1 MNKKKQ
7 KLLEAT
13 QPTLDEWK
21 QLYNLAAKVKELAPW
36 DWMEEDDLFGFQM
49 PGTGELGFIS
59 VMGALGEHYSVAIYQ
74 GIEGLD
80 GFWKMQ
86 DLGSKLTPEF
96 VLQVPQLQLSFED
109 REIITTEDR
118 AIMKTLGLKF
128 RGANAWPQ
136 FRSYHPS
143 CFPWYLEQAEAK
155 LLICGL
161 EQTLD
166 VAPRVKVDPD
176 ILFPTEEEDDY
187 LLRVNTK
194 GAWKDDQ
201 IHVDIPYTKT
211 IELRINL
218 PMLDELKGRM
228 PGDASVEVD
237 FYMLDEPIQEN
248 KKERPFFPY
257 MLMLAEHDSGFIL
270 GSELL
275 KPLPNMEAMWE
286 QIPAKVVESLANTLE
301 PKEILVQNVLLKGL
315 LQSIGDELG
324 IKIKKVSRL
333 TAINRAKR
341 EFNKF
346 MSRF

>member
-1 MNKKKQ
+1 MSKKKQ

-13 QPTLDEWK
+13 PPTLDEWK
-21 QLYNLAAKVKELAPW
+21 QLYDLAAKVKELAPW

-59 VMGALGEHYSVAIYQ
+59 VMGALGEHYSIAIYQ

-86 DLGSKLTPEF
+86 DLGPKLTPEF
-96 VLQVPQLQLSFED
+96 ILQVPQLQLSFED

-118 AIMKTLGLKF
+118 AIMKALGLKF

-136 FRSYHPS
+136 FRSYRPG
-143 CFPWYLEQAEAK
+143 CFPWYLEQAEAEM
-155 LLICGL
+155 LIWGL

-176 ILFPTEEEDDY
+176 VLFPTDEEDDY
-187 LLRVNTK
+187 LLRVNAK
-194 GAWKDDQ
+194 GAWKDGQKHIDL
-201 IHVDIPYTKT
+201 PYTQT
-211 IELRINL
+211 INL
-218 PMLDELKGRM
+218 QMNFRVLDELKRAM
-228 PGDASVEVD
+228 PGSATVEVD

-248 KKERPFFPY
+248 KQERPFFPY

-270 GSELL
+270 GTELL
-275 KPLPNMEAMWE
+275 KPLPSMQAMWE

-341 EFNKF
+341 ELNKF

>member
-1 MNKKKQ
+1 VSKKKQ
-7 KLLEAT
+7 KLVEAA

-21 QLYNLAAKVKELAPW
+21 QLYDLAAKVKEIAPW

-59 VMGALGEHYSVAIYQ
+59 VMGAIGEHYSIAIYQ

-80 GFWKMQ
+80 GFWRMQ
-86 DLGSKLTPEF
+86 DLGPKLTPEF

-136 FRSYHPS
+136 FRSYRPG
-143 CFPWYLEQAEAK
+143 CFPWYLEQAEAEM
-155 LLICGL
+155 LICGL
-161 EQTLD
+161 KQTLD

-187 LLRVNTK
+187 LLRVNVK
-194 GAWKDDQ
+194 GTWKDDQ
-201 IHVDIPYTKT
+201 IHIDIPYTKT
-211 IELRINL
+211 IELHINL
-218 PMLDELKGRM
+218 PLLDELKERM

-237 FYMLDEPIQEN
+237 FFMLDEPIQEN
-248 KKERPFFPY
+248 KKKRPFFPY

-275 KPLPNMEAMWE
+275 KPLPSMEAMWE
-286 QIPAKVVESLANTLE
+286 QIPAKVIENIANTLE

-324 IKIKKVSRL
+324 IKIKKVPRL